1 MILFI
6 DSKGNQIKTIAETI
20 YQGSNLANDLVVVA
34 PLSQSLSAYL
44 SYRLPNGFLSQPIL
58 MTPYSDIN
66 TIDNALKDVSAW
78 QIQIPSK
85 MTAHYGQVIYQIK
98 FVNTNGQIIDDEEP
112 QTAYGQIVA
121 SCGATFQVQ
130 RGTPPILPNVD
141 DEEPQT
147 AYEQVLQALASIRA
161 DIING
166 FMESKGVLPY
176 DSTFTYQSGTLVFT
190 NADGL
195 VTIYKS
201 LVADNLNNDLTDTT
215 SWQNLGQIAT
225 REYVD
230 EVLQTIVTQSD
241 VDSAIGTHNTS
252 GTAHQDIRTLIS
264 HKPGYTN
271 SYSNANNTCYS
282 ARYSNNH
289 FAPLSF
295 VSNLYAKKD
304 TDISLTPSATLI
316 TDVTN
321 ITIDNANVLAN
332 ISNNTTWERA
342 YTFKRVID
350 VPIEI
355 GNNNN
360 FTLSVKFQVSR
371 DCTLSWG
378 GRIKVSNN
386 SGATWT
392 YLDTEIQPTSSQEW
406 ATGVG
411 NTINISMQ
419 ITELAEPMILQ
430 KDTSI
435 LMFEIYKKQES
446 ATILTTE
453 IYCGVQYD
461 GINIYTTLT
470 YNFTNVYLN
479 TEQISDGAITYSKL
493 DSNLQS
499 EIDKII
505 NIGTKTDKGVLTYDS
520 VNDEYNAV
528 APDSQVTNSSDNVV
542 TSSAVYDY
550 IANGIPYL
558 TTAPI
563 NDNTSGRLIVVVLSS
578 EPVTKYNGYLYL
590 IKE

>member
-78 QIQIPSK
+78 KIQIPSK
-85 MTAHYGQVIYQIK
+85 MTAYYGQVIYQIR
-98 FVNTNGQIIDDEEP
+98 FVNTNGQII
-112 QTAYGQIVA
+112 A

-130 RGTPPILPNVD
+130 RGVAPILPIVD
-141 DEEPQT
+141 EEEPQT
-147 AYEQVLQALASIRA
+147 AYEEVLQALANIRA
-161 DIING
+161 DILNG
-166 FMESKGVLPY
+166 YMESKGLLPY
-176 DSTFTYQSGTLVFT
+176 DSTFEYKSNTLVFT

-195 VTIYKS
+195 VTIYRS
-201 LVADNLNNDLTDTT
+201 LVADNENKPLTDTE

-241 VDSAIGTHNTS
+241 VDTAIGTHNTS

-271 SYSNANNTCYS
+271 SYSNANNICYS
-282 ARYSNNH
+282 AGYSNNH

-304 TDISLTPSATLI
+304 TSGMPPPSATLI
-316 TDVTN
+316 SDMTN
-321 ITIDNANVLAN
+321 ITIDDANVLAN
-332 ISNNTTWERA
+332 ISTNTTWERA
-342 YTFKRVID
+342 FTFKRVID

-378 GRIKVSNN
+378 GRIKVSND
-386 SGATWT
+386 SGDTWT

-419 ITELAEPMILQ
+419 ITELSAPMILQ

-435 LMFEIYKKQES
+435 LMFEVYKKQES
-446 ATILTTE
+446 ATLLTTE
-453 IYCGVQYD
+453 VYCGVEYD

-479 TEQISDGAITYSKL
+479 TEQIVDGAITYSKL

-505 NIGTKTDKGVLTYDS
+505 NIGTKTDKGILTYDS

-528 APDSQVTNSSDNVV
+528 APDNQVTNSSDNVV

-563 NDNTSGRLIVVVLSS
+563 SDNTSGRLIVVVLSS